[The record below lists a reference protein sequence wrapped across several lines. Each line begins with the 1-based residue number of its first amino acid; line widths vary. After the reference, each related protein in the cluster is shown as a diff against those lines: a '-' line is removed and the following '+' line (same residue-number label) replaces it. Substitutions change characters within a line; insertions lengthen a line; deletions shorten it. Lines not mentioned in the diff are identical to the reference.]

1 MPKREGSGIE
11 MPKHQ
16 KKGSGIEMPKHQH
29 QGFGRVVVKIGT
41 SSLVRE
47 DGSLDRDRM
56 AGMLGQLADVRRAG
70 VEVILVSSGAI
81 RAGMEKLGADK
92 RPKDIPDQQATAA
105 VGQSVL
111 MQTYSDLLSAHG
123 IVPGQILLTRDDF
136 DHRVRYLNAR
146 NTIRR
151 LLAFGC
157 LPIVNENDTVA
168 TEEIK
173 FGENDTL
180 SALVAACADADL
192 LLNLSDVDGLYNG
205 DPRLDKS
212 CALIDEVPAITDEI
226 EKLAGGAR
234 GYCGSG
240 GMRSKIEAARI
251 AMSSGVCV
259 VIANASRPNVIVD
272 IVNGEKIGTRFL
284 ASDTG
289 LSHRK
294 RWIAFA
300 SRVRG
305 TITVNSGAAE
315 MLTRRGKSLLPAGV
329 VGIDGS
335 FAIGDLV
342 AIIDE
347 DRREIAR
354 GLTNYSITELALIKG
369 KHTSDIE
376 AILGCK
382 DYDEVIHRDNMVL
395 GV

>member
-1 MPKREGSGIE
+1 MKHTSKAGFGTEV
-11 MPKHQ
+11 PKHRA
-16 KKGSGIEMPKHQH
+16 G
-29 QGFGRVVVKIGT
+29 GFGRIVVKIGT
-41 SSLVRE
+41 SSLVKD

-56 AGMLGQLADVRRAG
+56 AGVLAQLAEVRRTGA
-70 VEVILVSSGAI
+70 EVILVSSGAI
-81 RAGMEKLGADK
+81 RAGMEKLGADR

-105 VGQSVL
+105 VGQSAL
-111 MQTYSDLLSAHG
+111 MQTYTELLAAHG

-192 LLNLSDVDGLYNG
+192 LLNISDVDGLYSG

-212 CALIDEVPAITDEI
+212 CELIEEVPAITDEI
-226 EKLAGGAR
+226 EKLAGPTH

-240 GMRSKIEAARI
+240 GMRSKIEAAKI
-251 AMSSGVCV
+251 AMSSGVRM
-259 VIANASRPNVIVD
+259 VIANAARPNVIVD
-272 IVNGEKIGTRFL
+272 VVNGENIGTRFL
-284 ASDTG
+284 ASKTG

-305 TITVNSGAAE
+305 SVTINAGAAE
-315 MLTRRGKSLLPAGV
+315 MLTRGGKSLLPAGV
-329 VGIDGS
+329 VDIDGS

-342 AIIDE
+342 AVLDE
-347 DRREIAR
+347 NRREIAR
-354 GLTNYSITELALIKG
+354 GLTSYSITELAVIKG
-369 KHTSDIE
+369 KQSSEIE
-376 AILGCK
+376 SILGYK
-382 DYDEVIHRDNMVL
+382 DYDEVIHRDNLVL
-395 GV
+395 GLSESLRH